1 MKTVDIEEIT
11 GVKFT
16 GGTSFRSVLKSDN
29 VGFAMM
35 KTIIDKGGAYKWC
48 YKNHQEACYCVSGE
62 GYLEDLITG

>member
-1 MKTVDIEEIT
+1 MKTVHIDEIT

-35 KTIIDKGGAYKWC
+35 KTIVEKGGPYKWSYNKC
-48 YKNHQEACYCVSGE
+48 GTDS
-62 GYLEDLITG
+62 